1 MVHDTHAEFHVAH
14 GNYIKVSTD
23 SGYALF
29 GPQNGSWN
37 HIYTGAGGHLFDKYI
52 TALDGNIQSYSGVNL
67 ALRRSQG
74 TSDMIS
80 IEDNQIRFI
89 ADGGERFRAN
99 GNGLDLSAANP
110 NKIVMPA
117 YGSRDKYRVWNSSYY
132 CIGMDATFTYGPL
145 TSYAMTFQMNDEDGR
160 GWWWGHH
167 NHGNAAGAMS
177 LDTDG
182 KLTLAHSMRLGYGE
196 SDTTEPGSTYAL
208 DVSGSI
214 GATADVVAYISS
226 DKRLKDNI
234 KNIANPLEKLEKLNG
249 VEFDWNDKQDL
260 YKGHDIGVIAQEV
273 EEVLPEIVDTREDG
287 HKAVKYDRMV
297 ALLIEAV
304 KEQQQQ
310 INELKEKLNG

>member
-1 MVHDTHAEFHVAH
+1 
-14 GNYIKVSTD
+14 
-23 SGYALF
+23 
-29 GPQNGSWN
+29 
-37 HIYTGAGGHLFDKYI
+37 
-52 TALDGNIQSYSGVNL
+52 
-67 ALRRSQG
+67 
-74 TSDMIS
+74 MIA
-80 IEDNQIRFI
+80 IETNQTRFI
-89 ADGGERFRAN
+89 ADGTERMRIN
-99 GNGLDLSAANP
+99 GNGLDLSATSV

-117 YGSRDKYRVWNSSYY
+117 SSTRDKYRVWTSSAYA
-132 CIGMDATFTYGPL
+132 IGMQNSFTFGGLGTD
-145 TSYAMTFQMNDEDGR
+145 YAMTFQMSNTATR
-160 GWWWGHH
+160 GFWWGDAS
-167 NHGNAAGAMS
+167 HGQGAGAMAV
-177 LDTDG
+177 TTEC
-182 KLTLAHSMRLGYGE
+182 KLTVAHSARIGYGE
-196 SDTTEPGSTYAL
+196 SDTTTPGATYRL

-226 DKRLKDNI
+226 DKKLKDNI

>member
-1 MVHDTHAEFHVAH
+1 MGHPAGSTIAFSTGSAERLRINNS
-14 GNYIKVSTD
+14 GLSVSGD
-23 SGYALF
+23 
-29 GPQNGSWN
+29 
-37 HIYTGAGGHLFDKYI
+37 I
-52 TALDGNIQSYSGVNL
+52 TI
-67 ALRRSQG
+67 
-74 TSDMIS
+74 
-80 IEDNQIRFI
+80 
-89 ADGGERFRAN
+89 N
-99 GNGLDLSAANP
+99 GNTAAQAGHHFTAHNESHYNKYSMYAGSSA
-110 NKIVMPA
+110 
-117 YGSRDKYRVWNSSYY
+117 Y
-132 CIGMDATFTYGPL
+132 CIGMYSGNAFGGLNDW
-145 TSYAMTFQMNDEDGR
+145 AMTFTFNDEADR
-160 GWWWGHH
+160 GFLWRDTAHSQGQ
-167 NHGNAAGAMS
+167 GAMS
-177 LDTDG
+177 LTTNG
-182 KLTLAHSMRLGYGE
+182 KLAVAHSVRLGYGE
-196 SDTTEPGSTYAL
+196 SDTTIPGATYRL

-273 EEVLPEIVDTREDG
+273 EKVLTEIVDTREDG